1 MADRLPLWERFQKWI
16 LGWGI
21 LAKLAVSV
29 TILTAL
35 PAMGFWLAMGHHGTP
50 WAPALVLLTWGLSMG
65 LLLLIIRFHLIAPI
79 RSLIRAS
86 EALKTGN
93 YQAPIP
99 KVTGDETGRLAEA
112 FDRMR
117 QELGGVIE
125 SFRRARQE
133 WEMIFNSI
141 HEEIFLIGR
150 EGTILRTNEAV
161 ARRLGRP
168 LETLIGGPCSLV
180 CPGELMGDGECPCRK
195 IFAGQSV
202 APMEARDPKSGRILL
217 FSMYP
222 VKGNRGEVQAVAGVV
237 DDLTTLKQA
246 EAEASKRETL
256 RLLGE
261 MAAGVV
267 HDVNNILTIVLGYTE
282 KAKARAGDL
291 REVREAL
298 ELVEKAALVG
308 GETIRRIATFARVQQ
323 GRRERVPIALHPL
336 IEECVTLCRHKW
348 QDQALLSGEEIEVVA
363 DLNLACRVL
372 ANAAELK
379 EVFINLIF
387 NAVDAMPDGG
397 TLTVRCFQEG
407 EWAVAEVRDTGVGM
421 SEEVKRRAFDPFF
434 TTKGEHGSGLGL
446 AIVRTIVEQHAGRIE
461 VESQAGRGTTVRVQL
476 PITTQ
481 EPAEPQT
488 SRQIL
493 PTPPVMILVVEDQE
507 DIRELIRDTLRK
519 ERGIVM
525 AVANVSNAMWL
536 FERGSFS
543 LVITDLAMPG
553 GSGLDLVRAV
563 RGRRPEVPVILVTGY
578 ADLLDEESAR
588 LPTAVISKPFTA
600 SELIQAVRFALRR
613 SH

>member
-1 MADRLPLWERFQKWI
+1 MTDRLPVWERFQNWI

-29 TILTAL
+29 AILTAL

-50 WAPALVLLTWGLSMG
+50 LAPALVFLAWGLSMG
-65 LLLLIIRFHLIAPI
+65 LLLLIIRFHLIVPL

-86 EALKTGN
+86 EALKAGN

-99 KVTGDETGRLAEA
+99 KVTADETGRLAEA

-117 QELGGVIE
+117 QELGTAIE
-125 SFRRARQE
+125 SIRTARLE
-133 WEMIFNSI
+133 WEAIFNSI
-141 HEEIFLIGR
+141 HEEVFLIGR
-150 EGTILRTNEAV
+150 EGTILRANEAV
-161 ARRLGRP
+161 SRRLGRP
-168 LETLIGGPCSLV
+168 PESIVGGPCSLV
-180 CPGELMGDGECPCRK
+180 CPGELMGGGDCPCRK
-195 IFAGQSV
+195 IFAGESV
-202 APMEARDPKSGRILL
+202 APMEVQDTGRGRILL

-222 VKGNRGEVQAVAGVV
+222 VRDKQGQVQAVAGVV

-267 HDVNNILTIVLGYTE
+267 HDVNNILTIVLGYAG
-282 KAKARAGDL
+282 KAKARVLGL
-291 REVREAL
+291 PEVREIL
-298 ELVEKAALVG
+298 ETVEKAALTG

-323 GRRERVPIALHPL
+323 GRGEREPIALHAL
-336 IEECVTLCRHKW
+336 IEECATLCRHKW
-348 QDQALLSGEEIEVVA
+348 EDQALLSGEEIAVA
-363 DLNLACRVL
+363 IELRPAGRVL
-372 ANAAELK
+372 ANAVEMK

-407 EWAVAEVRDTGVGM
+407 EWAVAEVGDTGVGM
-421 SEEVKRRAFDPFF
+421 SEEVKQRAFDPFF
-434 TTKGEHGSGLGL
+434 TTKGERGTGLGL
-446 AIVRTIVEQHAGRIE
+446 TIVKTIVEKHGGQIE
-461 VESQAGRGTTVRVQL
+461 VEGQAGRGTTVRVRL

-481 EPAEPQT
+481 EPVEAHS

-493 PTPPVMILVVEDQE
+493 PTPPAMILVVEDQE
-507 DIRELIRDTLRK
+507 DIRALIRDTLR
-519 ERGIVM
+519 EEGGIVI
-525 AVANVSNAMWL
+525 AAGNVSNAMWL

-563 RGRRPEVPVILVTGY
+563 KARRPEVPVIMVTGY

-600 SELIQAVRFALRR
+600 DELLQAVQSALRR
-613 SH
+613 GH